1 MIKVLVNG
9 AFGRMGSEVVRM
21 VTANPELELIG
32 GVDVAKNDPRLEA
45 YGSLDEL
52 NAHLALLREYLSSE
66 HRKEHIFDLQILRPQ
81 NDYKSD
87 YRVSCEV
94 RRL

>member
-1 MIKVLVNG
+1 MKIYTRKG
-9 AFGRMGSEVVRM
+9 DQGQ
-21 VTANPELELIG
+21 TQLIG

-66 HRKEHIFDLQILRPQ
+66 HRKEHIIDIQKHLFRFCYEFQVLCLTYLALLL
-81 NDYKSD
+81 NFH
-87 YRVSCEV
+87 
-94 RRL
+94 L